1 MKRQMHEFKLGPL
14 VKTIGQH
21 WKQQSSVWTQCLV
34 AKFAYSIG
42 QLVL

>member
-21 WKQQSSVWTQCLV
+21 WKQQSSVWTQRLV
-34 AKFAYSIG
+34 AKIAHSTS
-42 QLVL
+42 QLIL